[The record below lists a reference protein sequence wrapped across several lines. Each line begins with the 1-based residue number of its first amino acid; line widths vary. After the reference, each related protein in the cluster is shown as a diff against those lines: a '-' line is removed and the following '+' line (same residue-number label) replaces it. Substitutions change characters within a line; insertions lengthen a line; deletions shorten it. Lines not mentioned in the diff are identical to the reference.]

1 MDAVQPRDEGQS
13 VAWKD
18 GGLLV
23 GFVLTPCYLG
33 QQLVVGDA
41 RAACDAQLHTQGR
54 PDVSSNL

>member
-41 RAACDAQLHTQGR
+41 RAARDAQLHAQG
-54 PDVSSNL
+54 